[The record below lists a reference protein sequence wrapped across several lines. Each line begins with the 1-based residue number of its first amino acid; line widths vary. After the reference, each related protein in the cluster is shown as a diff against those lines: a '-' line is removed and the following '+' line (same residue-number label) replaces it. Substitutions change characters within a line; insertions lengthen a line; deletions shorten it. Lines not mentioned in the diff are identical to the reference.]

1 MQTLTIRA
9 SGSRTLVTIQAEE
22 YVDLMFTL
30 DKLNITFSSRVLD
43 DIIALA
49 YRERQVIG
57 ADDSVLFEEMEDG
70 SVEAGFFI
78 GSKLVITKLACDVYK
93 LTIRSI

>member
-1 MQTLTIRA
+1 MQTLTIRD
-9 SGSRTLVTIQAEE
+9 RQTTITIQAEE

-57 ADDSVLFEEMEDG
+57 ADDSVLFEGMEDG
-70 SVEAGFFI
+70 SLEAGFFI
-78 GSKLVITKLACDVYK
+78 DSKLVITKLACDVYK